1 MKKRIRIGRFPRI
14 FTIFAKNT
22 AHNERRLRKNAYL
35 CIVAESPSQTWPL
48 MLIVKYMATIKFD
61 RERFLQSIREYR
73 QQKREWQE
81 RINKQLDAKEEEIRR
96 IKASHYY
103 EIA

>member
-1 MKKRIRIGRFPRI
+1 ML
-14 FTIFAKNT
+14 IFAAWWKI
-22 AHNERRLRKNAYL
+22 RRRHVFN
-35 CIVAESPSQTWPL
+35 VESRE
-48 MLIVKYMATIKFD
+48 YMATIKFD

>member
-1 MKKRIRIGRFPRI
+1 
-14 FTIFAKNT
+14 
-22 AHNERRLRKNAYL
+22 
-35 CIVAESPSQTWPL
+35 
-48 MLIVKYMATIKFD
+48 MATIKFD

-96 IKASHYY
+96 IKDSHYY

>member
-1 MKKRIRIGRFPRI
+1 
-14 FTIFAKNT
+14 
-22 AHNERRLRKNAYL
+22 
-35 CIVAESPSQTWPL
+35 
-48 MLIVKYMATIKFD
+48 MATIKFD
-61 RERFLQSIREYR
+61 RERFLQSK
-73 QQKREWQE
+73 KREWQE